1 MKHLKNNFRK
11 SLAFALA
18 TALTISIFQLL
29 GVQTPS
35 ASAASLTKDYSI
47 GPGGAGGASTSRFFA
62 APAGVSVT
70 AKVTYRRDGA
80 TDIPITIEIEDPDG
94 HIAATTDKTASGV
107 EQNAT
112 LNASS
117 SARGCNP
124 PWKVRVKGRNGQT
137 PPAKVS
143 GNITFSFTDP
153 GATVSGPSQAFGV
166 TQGNTVP
173 RGIADFASPGNVKI
187 TATWDSPVVTTS
199 NGIGVDPAG
208 LKLTFRLLQGSTVRA
223 ESTGY
228 AHNALLGNANPKMT
242 INYGVT
248 TDNISAGGDWKLNV
262 IGDSRG
268 DASNVKFTIS
278 FTPKCQ

>member
-11 SLAFALA
+11 SLAFTLA
-18 TALTISIFQLL
+18 TALTISIFQFL
-29 GVQTPS
+29 GVQTPG
-35 ASAASLTKDYSI
+35 ALAASLTKDFSI
-47 GPGGAGGASTSRFFA
+47 GPGVAGGASTSRFFA
-62 APAGVSVT
+62 APAGVRVA

-94 HIAATTDKTASGV
+94 RIAATIDKTASGV
-107 EQNAT
+107 EQNVT

-153 GATVSGPSQAFGV
+153 GPTVSGPSQAFGV

-173 RGIADFASPGNVKI
+173 RGIADFTSPGNVKI
-187 TATWDSPVVTTS
+187 TATWNSPVINS
-199 NGIGVDPAG
+199 NGVDPAG
-208 LKLTFRLLQGSTVRA
+208 LKLTFKLLQGNTVRA
-223 ESTGY
+223 QSTGY
-228 AHNALLGNANPKMT
+228 AQNALLGNANPKMT

-248 TDNISAGGDWKLNV
+248 ADNIAAGGDWKLNV
-262 IGDSRG
+262 IGSTGG
-268 DASNVKFTIS
+268 DASDVRFTVS